1 MAEAMSELETVG
13 DEGAVC
19 WECGRPIGGQLA
31 ELMVTADGRVGRR
44 HVFDPMASAEQRARQ
59 LLEVYARGEKFVTA
73 AMSAG
78 TDTDDVYDAHH
89 DLWDE
94 LTDHL
99 ADALVALLAEA
110 PGPQPL
116 PTRLPRR
123 CSAGHSWS

>member
-1 MAEAMSELETVG
+1 MVGTMPELETVG

-19 WECGRPIGGQLA
+19 CECGRPIAGELA
-31 ELMVTADGRVGRR
+31 ELTVTPDGRVGRR
-44 HVFDPMASAEQRARQ
+44 HVFDPTAPAEQRAQQ
-59 LLEVYARGEKFVTA
+59 LLEVYARGEKVLTA
-73 AMSAG
+73 AMEAE

-89 DLWDE
+89 DLRDE

-116 PTRLPRR
+116 PTRLPRG
-123 CSAGHSWS
+123 CPVGHSSS